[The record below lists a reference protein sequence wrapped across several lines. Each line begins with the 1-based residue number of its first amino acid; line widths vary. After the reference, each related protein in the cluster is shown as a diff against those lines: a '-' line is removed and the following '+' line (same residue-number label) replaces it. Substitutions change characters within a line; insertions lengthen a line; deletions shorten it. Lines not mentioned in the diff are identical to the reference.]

1 MSELK
6 IPGWDDVLKASLRIS
21 SYIHKTPVLSSTYIN
36 SVSGCRIFFK
46 CENFQKVGAFKAR
59 GALNAVLKLSED
71 EAIRGVATHSS
82 GNHAAAL
89 AMAASIRNIPAY
101 IVMPSNAP
109 NIKVKAVKSYGGK
122 ITFCKPTLQAR
133 EEGLNQVIEHTGA
146 KFIPPYD
153 HPDIISGQGT
163 AAKEF
168 LEEVPSLDVMMAP
181 VGGGG
186 LLSGTAI
193 SAKSLNPNIKV
204 IAGEPEN
211 ANDAYLSFNAGKLIP
226 SKNPQTVADGL
237 KTSLGDLNFYIIM
250 DKVDS
255 ILTVSESE
263 IISAMR
269 MIWER
274 MKIIIEPSCAV
285 PFAAVLANPALFEGK
300 NVGII
305 LSGGNVDL
313 DRLLWQ

>member
-6 IPGWDDVLKASLRIS
+6 IPDWDDVLKASLRIS

-36 SVSGCRIFFK
+36 SVCGCRIFFK

-122 ITFCKPTLQAR
+122 ITFCEPTLLAR

-193 SAKSLNPNIKV
+193 SAKSLNPKIKV

-313 DRLLWQ
+313 DRLPWQ